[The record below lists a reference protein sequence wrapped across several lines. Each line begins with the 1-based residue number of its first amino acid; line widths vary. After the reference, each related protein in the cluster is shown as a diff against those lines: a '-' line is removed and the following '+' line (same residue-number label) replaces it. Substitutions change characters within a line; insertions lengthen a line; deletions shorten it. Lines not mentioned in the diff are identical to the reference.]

1 MRMSASKIPQ
11 TEERLVTLH
20 PGRYW
25 KANTQDLGSGS
36 RVTICEP
43 TNALLLEF
51 QGYHDKMH
59 DKKVEAWHALV
70 HGHVLLVWESSF
82 KKRSI

>member
-1 MRMSASKIPQ
+1 MPAPKIPQ

-25 KANTQDLGSGS
+25 KVDTRGLDSSS

-51 QGYHDKMH
+51 QGYHDKE
-59 DKKVEAWHALV
+59 VEAWHALA

-82 KKRSI
+82 KKKGV